1 MTQAT
6 LPSKTTALQAF
17 AAPNEGN
24 NNLNRVLSQDS
35 GQASFATS
43 ETIISGITPNE
54 PLRRETKHSCNP
66 QRETCLNNARQARL
80 KQPKT
85 SLMRLIQDLELDP

>member
-17 AAPNEGN
+17 AAPNKGN

-35 GQASFATS
+35 LKVSFATC
-43 ETIISGITPNE
+43 ETTISGITPNE
-54 PLRRETKHSCNP
+54 PLRSETKHSFNP
-66 QRETCLNNARQARL
+66 QRETCLNNAKQARL
-80 KQPKT
+80 QQPKT
-85 SLMRLIQDLELDP
+85 SLMRPIEDL